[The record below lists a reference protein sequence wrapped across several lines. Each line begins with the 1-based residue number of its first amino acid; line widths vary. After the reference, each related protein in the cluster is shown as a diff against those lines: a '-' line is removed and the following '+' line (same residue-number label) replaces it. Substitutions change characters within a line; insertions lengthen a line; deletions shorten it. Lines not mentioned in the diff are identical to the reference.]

1 MKNPL
6 YQCNMFAKD
15 HKYGKVPG
23 RVSCVDCEEY
33 ELNEDLAAEDG
44 LVCGGTM
51 FFLIEKKL

>member
-23 RVSCVDCEEY
+23 RVSWADCEEY
-33 ELNEDLAAEDG
+33 ELHED
-44 LVCGGTM
+44 
-51 FFLIEKKL
+51 F